1 MTPIVQQLI
10 AASQLA
16 VDVFVFYLQ
25 DERGTGELTIGST
38 DATKYGFTH
47 YTADVLYAAVTSDTY
62 WEVALTSIAAA
73 VCHVGLVHCRLKAK
87 IHLRRIFK
95 NRSEIDEL
103 TLVYY

>member
-1 MTPIVQQLI
+1 MQQLI

-47 YTADVLYAAVTSDTY
+47 YTADVLYAAVTSDT
-62 WEVALTSIAAA
+62 
-73 VCHVGLVHCRLKAK
+73 
-87 IHLRRIFK
+87 
-95 NRSEIDEL
+95 
-103 TLVYY
+103 